1 MADPVATTAPRASV
15 AEDLVDVFYAPS
27 AVFERRRQSSPW
39 PQIIIVSVLFATAAY
54 ISLSPLAP
62 VVDAELQRQM
72 ARATAANANLTAE
85 QMATAQSFGRVSMLA
100 GSVLGAPIAI
110 LVVGLVLWMVGKL
123 FGAEQPL
130 RASFLVV
137 ALSFMPR
144 ILETL
149 LGALQ
154 AFVVDVN
161 AIPSIW
167 AASLTPA
174 RFAGADT
181 PESMVMLLSRF
192 GPFLIWAYGILA
204 IGLAVTG
211 RISKGKAAAAAAI
224 VWVLGTLAQVLPAMM
239 RG

>member
-1 MADPVATTAPRASV
+1 MAESTATTAPRASV

-27 AVFERRRQSSPW
+27 TVFERRRQSSPW
-39 PQIIIVSVLFATAAY
+39 PQILIVSVLFAVAVY
-54 ISLSPLAP
+54 ISFSLLGP
-62 VVDAELQRQM
+62 VIDAEVQRQM
-72 ARATAANANLTAE
+72 ARAAATNPGLDPA
-85 QMATAQSFGRVSMLA
+85 QMSGAQGFTRVMMLVA
-100 GSVLGAPIAI
+100 AAFSAPIAI
-110 LVVGLVLWMVGKL
+110 VAVGLVLWLIGKL

-144 ILETL
+144 VVESL

-161 AIPSIW
+161 SLSSIY

-174 RFAGADT
+174 RFAGPGTSEA
-181 PESMVMLLSRF
+181 MLLLLTRF
-192 GPFLIWAYGILA
+192 GPFLLWAYAILA

-224 VWVLGTLAQVLPAMM
+224 VWALGTLVQVLPAM